1 MSKMLELYDIVK
13 TCIPESITPKFSYVE
28 TVKPGTKDKYEVIE
42 NTAGIYFRP
51 NMANKRV
58 LAGNYIQESYRLLI
72 NLYTTR
78 GETGIKNGIVICE
91 EIVSNLD
98 KLYNKSYSINGVG
111 VYIANTERSQSF
123 GYVGPTDQGVATFS
137 INYLITFS

>member
-1 MSKMLELYDIVK
+1 MSKMLELYEIVK
-13 TCIPESITPKFSYVE
+13 TCIPASITPKFSYVE

-51 NMANKRV
+51 NMANKRDI
-58 LAGNYIQESYRLLI
+58 AGNYLQESYRLLI

-91 EIVSNLD
+91 EIVSKLD
-98 KLYNKSYSINGVG
+98 KIYNKSYSINGVG
-111 VYIANTERSQSF
+111 VYIANAERSQSF